1 MRQKELSFLISS
13 SNQKLKQLEKE
24 LSELNNQILLIQK
37 SKELEKNVLTQL
49 NYKRTR
55 LLF

>member
-13 SNQKLKQLEKE
+13 SNQKLKELEKE
-24 LSELNNQILLIQK
+24 LSELNNQILLIEK